1 MALMR
6 SGRQAAA
13 GTIAY
18 ELIELSILCQ
28 MSGLEHVRTQSSLHE
43 SPCHI
48 LAIS

>member
-6 SGRQAAA
+6 SGRQVAA

-18 ELIELSILCQ
+18 ELILCQ
-28 MSGLEHVRTQSSLHE
+28 MSDLEHVRTQSSLHE